1 MEKLHRLRRR
11 IAQIERPDLIT
22 AQKRNRVPIRRNRWR
37 SPLCQLPRIAAMHA
51 DHPDILFDAL
61 RQQRWI
67 RRRLLRKLKIAA
79 AHIND
84 VFPVRS
90 PHNIPNIDP
99 IVRIVTRYAMHRV
112 RRAARLRH
120 PDIPPSLLVGDPQE
134 SSASRRRLQSRAKRR
149 AQHLLEREALRAGR
163 RSTHCAQQ
171 KATHTY
177 SETLHHRDPR
187 MLGFAYYPGA
197 GQGIQILAVLYSAIV
212 STPPNPQQKPER
224 QLGLSFESAASPV
237 TRRIWQVGDLV
248 SEVRLHIEREYG
260 DLWVEG
266 EISNLRPAPSGHV
279 YFTLKDGD
287 AQLPV
292 VLFRKQASLLRFRPA
307 DGLHVLLRGKISV
320 YEQRGQMQLV
330 AEFLEPVGAGSLQI
344 AFEQL
349 KQRLEAR
356 GLFDAGRKRPLPA
369 FPRTVGIVTSPT
381 GAVIRDF
388 LNIVNRRHAG
398 LHVLVY
404 PALVQGEAAAA
415 EVAAGIAYFNR
426 TRHADLIVVARGGGS
441 LEDLAPF
448 NTETDFTIADFVAD
462 LRAPTPSAAAEL
474 VTAVLHNIAERVQT
488 FDQRLQ
494 RATRYRLMQASNAL
508 ARVRVESIL
517 VRERDQLRR
526 RQQRVDDLT
535 LSMESQW
542 GARHRSLADKL
553 QRLSVRLLRQ
563 DVISRIAVARERLA
577 SLQARITR
585 AQRDRLRTLHEREAG
600 LARHLTA
607 LSPLAVLSRGYAL
620 VYDDH
625 GALVKDTESV
635 TEGQSIVT
643 RLARGRIHSRVSKI
657 EREIQGS

>member
-1 MEKLHRLRRR
+1 
-11 IAQIERPDLIT
+11 
-22 AQKRNRVPIRRNRWR
+22 
-37 SPLCQLPRIAAMHA
+37 
-51 DHPDILFDAL
+51 
-61 RQQRWI
+61 
-67 RRRLLRKLKIAA
+67 
-79 AHIND
+79 
-84 VFPVRS
+84 
-90 PHNIPNIDP
+90 
-99 IVRIVTRYAMHRV
+99 
-112 RRAARLRH
+112 
-120 PDIPPSLLVGDPQE
+120 
-134 SSASRRRLQSRAKRR
+134 
-149 AQHLLEREALRAGR
+149 
-163 RSTHCAQQ
+163 
-171 KATHTY
+171 
-177 SETLHHRDPR
+177 
-187 MLGFAYYPGA
+187 
-197 GQGIQILAVLYSAIV
+197 V
-212 STPPNPQQKPER
+212 STPPSPQKPGR
-224 QLGLSFESAASPV
+224 QLGLSFESAASAV
-237 TRRIWQVGDLV
+237 TRHIWRVGDLV

-266 EISNLRPAPSGHV
+266 EISNLRPAPSGHI

-287 AQLPV
+287 AQLPAV
-292 VLFRKQASLLRFRPA
+292 IFRKQASLLRFRPA

-356 GLFDAGRKRPLPA
+356 GLFDPARKNPLPA
-369 FPRTVGIVTSPT
+369 FPHCVGIVTSPT

-415 EVAAGIAYFNR
+415 EVAAGIAWFNR
-426 TRHADLIVVARGGGS
+426 TRDADLIVIARGGGS

-448 NTETDFTIADFVAD
+448 NTEFLAEAIAASELPVISAIGHETDFTIADFVAD

-474 VTAVLHNIAERVQT
+474 VTAALHNIADRVQT

-494 RATRYRLMQASNAL
+494 RAARYRLMQASSAL

-517 VRERDQLRR
+517 ARERDQLRR

-535 LSMESQW
+535 LRMESQW
-542 GARHRSLADKL
+542 GAGHRNLADKL

-563 DVISRIAVARERLA
+563 DVVARIAVARERLA
-577 SLQARITR
+577 ALEVRTLR
-585 AQRDRLRTLHEREAG
+585 AQRDHLRILRDHQVG

-625 GALVKDTESV
+625 GALIKDTESV
-635 TEGQSIVT
+635 AEGQSIVT
-643 RLARGRIHSRVSKI
+643 RLARGRIRSRVTKI
-657 EREIQGS
+657 ERETQGS